1 MLVDNP
7 YGILRG
13 DTEDPQLIAYPR
25 DGIPEVISTVEA
37 LKDAAEKLGHSA
49 MPRAVDVERAQG
61 FRYGS
66 SPYLLPLNSVI

>member
-25 DGIPEVISTVEA
+25 DGIPEVLSTIDA
-37 LKDAAEKLGHSA
+37 LKEAGTRHVSIATETGG
-49 MPRAVDVERAQG
+49 V
-61 FRYGS
+61 
-66 SPYLLPLNSVI
+66 